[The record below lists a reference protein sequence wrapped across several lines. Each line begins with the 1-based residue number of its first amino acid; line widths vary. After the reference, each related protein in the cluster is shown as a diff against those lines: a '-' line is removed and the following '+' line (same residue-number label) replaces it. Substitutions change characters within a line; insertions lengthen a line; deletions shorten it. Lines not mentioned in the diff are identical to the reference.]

1 MRSVAV
7 VFPASICA
15 EIPMLRYRSM
25 GVVRAIFPG
34 ISMRFAQLSM
44 RFAQLLTGSKRPR
57 QKNLYKA
64 EPGYYQPRQLPAVVR
79 EGLVGLGHAVSVFTF
94 AHRGAAIL
102 GGLHQLGG
110 KAMRHRFLAAIRRR
124 FDRPAHRQRL
134 PAIGAHFHRY
144 LVGGAA

>member
-34 ISMRFAQLSM
+34 ISMRFAQLSMRFAQLSMRFAQLSM

-79 EGLVGLGHAVSVFTF
+79 EGLVGL
-94 AHRGAAIL
+94 
-102 GGLHQLGG
+102 
-110 KAMRHRFLAAIRRR
+110 
-124 FDRPAHRQRL
+124 
-134 PAIGAHFHRY
+134 
-144 LVGGAA
+144 